1 MNTSKSALRKH
12 IREMKRQFTNEEL
25 EELSLPVMS
34 RLLAHPAVT
43 EAKTILMYYSLP
55 DEVCTH
61 DTVNRLV
68 QAGKTVLLPRV
79 TGDTD
84 MELRIYTAPADLA
97 AGHYGIME
105 PTGEVYTDYGRID
118 VAVVPGM
125 AFDAQGH
132 RLGRGKGYYDRF
144 LSGVRAQGGD
154 AGPRPFVGLCFHCQ
168 LQDAL
173 PAEPWDERMTHIC
186 TDREWLCL

>member
-68 QAGKTVLLPRV
+68 QTGKTVLLPRV

-144 LSGVRAQGGD
+144 LPKAAKAYKIGV
-154 AGPRPFVGLCFHCQ
+154 CFGFQ
-168 LQDAL
+168 KQETI
-173 PAEPWDERMTHIC
+173 P
-186 TDREWLCL
+186 TDDNDVTMDCVI

>member
-1 MNTSKSALRKH
+1 MNNTSKSALRKP

-34 RLLAHPAVT
+34 RLLTHPAVT
-43 EAKTILMYYSLP
+43 EAKTILMYYSLS

-61 DTVNRLV
+61 DTVNHLV

-144 LSGVRAQGGD
+144 LPKAAKAYKIGV
-154 AGPRPFVGLCFHCQ
+154 CFGFQ
-168 LQDAL
+168 KQETI
-173 PAEPWDERMTHIC
+173 P
-186 TDREWLCL
+186 TDDNDVTMDCVI

>member
-12 IREMKRQFTNEEL
+12 IRETKRQFTNEEL

-34 RLLAHPAVT
+34 RLLSHPAVAK
-43 EAKTILMYYSLP
+43 AKTILMYYSLP

-68 QAGKTVLLPRV
+68 QVGKTVLLPRV
-79 TGDTD
+79 TGGTD
-84 MELRIYTAPADLA
+84 MELRIYTAPAGLA

-105 PTGEVYTDYGRID
+105 PTGEVYTDYGSID

-144 LSGVRAQGGD
+144 LPKAAKAYKIGV
-154 AGPRPFVGLCFHCQ
+154 CFGFQ
-168 LQDAL
+168 KQETI
-173 PAEPWDERMTHIC
+173 P
-186 TDREWLCL
+186 TDDNDVAMDCVI

>member
-34 RLLAHPAVT
+34 RLLAHLAVT

-61 DTVNRLV
+61 DTVTRLV

-125 AFDAQGH
+125 AFDEQGH

-144 LSGVRAQGGD
+144 LPKAAKAYKIGV
-154 AGPRPFVGLCFHCQ
+154 CFGFQ
-168 LQDAL
+168 KQETI
-173 PAEPWDERMTHIC
+173 P
-186 TDREWLCL
+186 TDDNDVTMDCVI

>member
-34 RLLAHPAVT
+34 RLLAHLAVT

-125 AFDAQGH
+125 AFDEQGH

-144 LSGVRAQGGD
+144 LPKAAKAYKIGV
-154 AGPRPFVGLCFHCQ
+154 CFGFQ
-168 LQDAL
+168 KQETI
-173 PAEPWDERMTHIC
+173 P
-186 TDREWLCL
+186 TDDNDVTMDCVI